1 MDYRGVFQIGR
12 REAEGF
18 YLYQTVR
25 YRLPGI
31 LGFGVVGLLTCY
43 LYGSGRIMP
52 PSMLWGAMALSFALV
67 VAGILFGYWVSIRR
81 KLARSAARTGRDTY
95 TQTITV
101 NGFGVRAEVDGR
113 EARVGFDK
121 LHEVRE
127 TGRAFYLYLTR
138 EEAWILPKAQM
149 ADPAGD
155 SARLR
160 EIFGRVIE
168 SRRLRVKG

>member
-1 MDYRGVFQIGR
+1 MDYRGVFQISR
-12 REAEGF
+12 REAERF
-18 YLYQTVR
+18 YLYQTMR

-43 LYGSGRIMP
+43 LYGNGRITP
-52 PSMLWGAMALSFALV
+52 PSMLWGAMALSFTIV

-81 KLARSAARTGRDTY
+81 KVGHSAAKSGRESY

-113 EARVGFDK
+113 EARVSFDK
-121 LHEVRE
+121 LHDIRE
-127 TGRAFYLYLTR
+127 TGKAFYLYLTR

-149 ADPAGD
+149 ADPAGE
-155 SARLR
+155 SRQLR
-160 EIFGRVIE
+160 EMFGRVIE
-168 SRRLRVKG
+168 SKRLHVRK